1 MYKRE
6 LEQKQ
11 DEETV
16 RRLKHDVYPYVGDLT
31 FPQLT
36 LEILEIKVFKRI
48 IERGALSVAKRL
60 KSDLNQIFKSARKK
74 KLIQYNP
81 IEDIELPKPQG
92 GNFAG
97 VTEEQDLAPM
107 LNKIWNYSK
116 LYTRC
121 LLTTQV
127 ALKISVLTFQRPREI
142 HDLPET
148 YSKAV

>member
-1 MYKRE
+1 MKR
-6 LEQKQ
+6 
-11 DEETV
+11 
-16 RRLKHDVYPYVGDLT
+16 RSIILKHDVYPYVGDLT

-92 GNFAG
+92 GNFAA

-121 LLTTQV
+121 FTDHAGGVKNLC
-127 ALKISVLTFQRPREI
+127 A
-142 HDLPET
+142 DLSATWGDSQAEKGIFL
-148 YSKAV
+148 S

>member
-1 MYKRE
+1 
-6 LEQKQ
+6 
-11 DEETV
+11 
-16 RRLKHDVYPYVGDLT
+16 
-31 FPQLT
+31 
-36 LEILEIKVFKRI
+36 
-48 IERGALSVAKRL
+48 LSVAKRL

-92 GNFAG
+92 GNFAA

-121 LLTTQV
+121 LLTTGGV
-127 ALKISVLTFQRPREI
+127 KNLCA
-142 HDLPET
+142 DLSATWGDTQAEKGVFL
-148 YSKAV
+148 S